1 MTIDEATY
9 KAMPAELQA
18 LFRKSPN
25 PGSDEVLAG
34 FPQAGGSRP
43 RVETSGDSVK
53 SKTGGFGIEGG
64 RPVGFVTAGYG
75 DSGSAARFFYCAK
88 ASRAEREAGL
98 DGMEQRAFGQSG
110 GAQGALAGGDDEYL
124 QNSIGLNRIKR
135 VRNHHPTVK
144 PIALMRWLVRLVMP
158 PGGTVLDPFAGS
170 GTTLMAAVLEGFN
183 CIGIEREQDYI
194 EIAGARIEWAKKQ
207 AEGAG
212 AQGQLGLPATPAG

>member
-1 MTIDEATY
+1 
-9 KAMPAELQA
+9 
-18 LFRKSPN
+18 
-25 PGSDEVLAG
+25 
-34 FPQAGGSRP
+34 
-43 RVETSGDSVK
+43 
-53 SKTGGFGIEGG
+53 
-64 RPVGFVTAGYG
+64 
-75 DSGSAARFFYCAK
+75 
-88 ASRAEREAGL
+88 
-98 DGMEQRAFGQSG
+98 MEQRAFGQSG